1 MTGQTASEPS
11 RGRRAAIL
19 FAVVVALI
27 ALDLWSKAAIWT
39 WLLPLQDMGELP
51 TDGHGHQRWPL
62 VGEWFAFMLNENYG
76 AAFGQLDNIPYL
88 LVSGRVLAVVLLAA
102 LIWRAPFGQ
111 RAYVTALVLILSGA
125 LGNLYDNLFKPL
137 TPLPGKPFGPVRD
150 FIDVYFHIPA
160 LDLDWHFPTFNVAD
174 SCITCGAVLL
184 LLSGLLPAPAPPEL
198 DDSEQR
204 GDGAP
209 ALPGTGTGGDGPATA
224 TSEVP

>member
-137 TPLPGKPFGPVRD
+137 TPLPR
-150 FIDVYFHIPA
+150 
-160 LDLDWHFPTFNVAD
+160 PTSDHTHHLYCSQHNSAAANELLVEVA
-174 SCITCGAVLL
+174 T
-184 LLSGLLPAPAPPEL
+184 EL
-198 DDSEQR
+198 DMTLLMDSR
-204 GDGAP
+204 
-209 ALPGTGTGGDGPATA
+209 LMR
-224 TSEVP
+224 